1 MTDTDRLSR
10 VLQDWA
16 EVFMHRSMRDFKRF
30 MDDSGLSPSQTAA
43 LMRLYHHGRC
53 GVSDIGEH
61 VGVTN
66 AAASQMVDR
75 MVQLGLF
82 TRQEGSRDRRFKEVT
97 LTSQGEA
104 LVRAGIEARRAWLE
118 GLTSNLVPQDQEAII
133 AALVLL
139 TEAARRLE
147 TNQPNHRGD

>member
-1 MTDTDRLSR
+1 MTDPDRLTR
-10 VLQDWA
+10 VLQDWS

-30 MDDSGLSPSQTAA
+30 MDDSGLSPSQISA
-43 LMRLYHHGRC
+43 LMRLYHQGQC
-53 GVSDIGEH
+53 GVSDLGEH

-82 TRQEGSRDRRFKEVT
+82 TRQEGSRDRRFKQVA
-97 LTSQGEA
+97 LTPQGEA
-104 LVRAGIEARRAWLE
+104 LVLAGIEARRAWME
-118 GLTSNLVPQDQEAII
+118 GLTTTLASQEQEAII

-147 TNQPNHRGD
+147 TSETRRGD